1 MPCEKYQDALIDVAA
16 SGAEPIGVVRSHL
29 EWCALCCSYLEREHV
44 LFATIECG
52 VRQTTNAPLPAS
64 LLQRFGAHLEQQTRP
79 RQSQRARWMYAG
91 AALATAVVLI
101 LSVLTS
107 LRSRNTKQQSLRTV
121 KISPQHAVE
130 AERANSAVPLKAAT
144 RPMRQPGK
152 RSQTAA
158 PNPEPEVLVPPE
170 ERIAFERFLAD
181 LNGREDLAAAI
192 VKPIHGQREQRV
204 ISLDTPDIETAAL
217 TVEPIQDGSD
227 R

>member
-1 MPCEKYQDALIDVAA
+1 MPCEKYEDALIDLVAN
-16 SGAEPIGVVRSHL
+16 GAEPFGVVRSHL
-29 EWCALCCSYLEREHV
+29 DGCASCRTYLNGQQT
-44 LFATIECG
+44 LLAAIDSG
-52 VRQTTNAPLPAS
+52 VRQVINAPLPVS

-79 RQSQRARWMYAG
+79 RQSQSARWMYAG
-91 AALATAVVLI
+91 AALATAAVLI
-101 LSVLTS
+101 LSVLPN
-107 LRSRNTKQQSLRTV
+107 LRSRNTKHQSLRTI

-152 RSQTAA
+152 RSRTAA